1 LEECRGE
8 HDQKDL
14 EDRVIFDNG
23 VFAEGFA
30 PEEV

>member
-1 LEECRGE
+1 LEECCGE

-14 EDRVIFDNG
+14 EDWVVLDDG

-30 PEEV
+30 PEEI